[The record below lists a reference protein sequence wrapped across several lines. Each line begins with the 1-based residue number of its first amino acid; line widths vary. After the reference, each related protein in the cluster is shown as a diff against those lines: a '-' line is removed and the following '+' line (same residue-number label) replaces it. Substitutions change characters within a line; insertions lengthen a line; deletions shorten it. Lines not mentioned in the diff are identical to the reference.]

1 MYFLRMGDDYL
12 EDSMGFKTL
21 KGARDEFEDTAAELF
36 MYGQSI
42 QASIHK
48 APSIDEVV
56 EYPDYVLSYDGK
68 VIIESV

>member
-12 EDSMGFKTL
+12 DDSIGFKTL
-21 KGARDEFEDTAAELF
+21 KCARDKYKDTAAELF

-68 VIIESV
+68 VIMESV